1 MGAAESVRQVLLAE
15 QVARQPMLAVI
26 NSAVAVLTA
35 LSFLPLVEGAVA
47 GCWLL
52 VVLVVQALRCIW
64 WWRRYGAGRQSSGT
78 DSARFLLVNSAAA
91 GVLWGLAGVLFRV
104 DSAHPVAMLLPF
116 VLGGMT
122 AGAVMSLPGH
132 LPSFYAFYLPALL
145 PYGLLLALEPSPTAR
160 TMAILVLLFAL
171 GVGALGWH
179 MSGFFRRTVA
189 LSLANLG
196 LVEELQA
203 ARANLEREVAA
214 RTAELRRTNERL
226 ETEVAQRRAS
236 EAKARHLLHHDPL
249 SGLPNRTLFHDRL
262 DRALALAARQ
272 RQQVGVMLVDIDDF
286 KAINDGHGHP
296 VGDRVL
302 RLIGARLSAA
312 VRASDT
318 VARLGGDEFAV
329 IQQGLVDR
337 AGAEVLADKLLAAA
351 VGTLAVDNTEIA
363 ISACIGVALYPDHGA
378 GADALLSHADMA
390 LYAAK
395 RRRGCWRLFSA
406 EMAEQARSRRRLE
419 GELRHA
425 IGAGELRLHYQ
436 PRFALRSGAM
446 TGVEALVRWQHPEQG
461 LLGPG
466 TFIPVAESTGLI
478 RPLGRWVLEAA
489 CRQAAHWI
497 AQGRAL
503 RVAVNLSPAQFREQS
518 VPTEVARALDANGL
532 AADALELEITETL
545 YLEYASDAVYSALH
559 ELREMGVRLAI
570 DDFGTGYSSLAYL
583 RNLPFD
589 SIKIDRAFVGRLGE
603 DHEDEAI
610 VNAVVTL
617 IHRVGKRVVA
627 EGVETERQLEVLRE
641 LGCDEAQGFLLA
653 RPMPPEDI

>member
-1 MGAAESVRQVLLAE
+1 MNAAESVREVLLAE

-26 NSAVAVLTA
+26 NSVVAVVTA
-35 LSFLPLVEGAVA
+35 VSFLPVVGVTRAA
-47 GCWLL
+47 SWLL
-52 VVLVVQALRCIW
+52 AMVAVQALRAVW
-64 WWRRYGAGRQSSGT
+64 WWQRCRLGGSSAT
-78 DSARFLLVNSAAA
+78 DGARFLLVNSAAA
-91 GVLWGLAGVLFRV
+91 GVLWGIAGVLFRV
-104 DSAHPVAMLLPF
+104 DGSHAVAMLLPF

-122 AGAVMSLPGH
+122 AGAVVSLPGH

-145 PYGLLLALEPSPTAR
+145 PYGLLMALEPDPVAR
-160 TMAILVLLFAL
+160 TMGVLVLLFAA
-171 GVGALGWH
+171 GVGALGWQ
-179 MSGFFRRTVA
+179 MSGFFRRTVG
-189 LSLANLG
+189 LSLANAG
-196 LVEELQA
+196 LVAELRA
-203 ARANLEREVAA
+203 ARRDLEDQVAE
-214 RTAELRRTNERL
+214 RTAELQRANERL
-226 ETEVAQRRAS
+226 EAEVAQRRAS

-262 DRALALAARQ
+262 ERALTLAARQ
-272 RQQVGVMLVDIDDF
+272 RQRVGVMLVDIDDF

-302 RLIGARLSAA
+302 RSIGARLSAA

-329 IQQGLVDR
+329 IQQGLDDR
-337 AGAEVLADKLLAAA
+337 AGAEILADKLLAAA
-351 VGTLAVDNTEIA
+351 LGTLAVDNTEIA
-363 ISACIGVALYPDHGA
+363 VSACIGVALYPEHGE

-390 LYAAK
+390 LYSAK
-395 RRRGCWRLFSA
+395 RQRGCWRLFSA
-406 EMAEQARSRRRLE
+406 DLAEAARSRRQLE

-446 TGVEALVRWQHPEQG
+446 TGVEALVRWQHPGQG

-478 RPLGRWVLEAA
+478 RPLGRWVLDAA
-489 CRQAAHWI
+489 CRQAAQWI
-497 AQGRAL
+497 SQGRPL

-518 VPTEVARALDANGL
+518 VPTEVARALDASGL

-545 YLEYASDAVYSALH
+545 YLEYASEAVYSALH
-559 ELREMGVRLAI
+559 ELREMGVHLAI

-603 DHEDEAI
+603 DQEDEAI

-627 EGVETERQLEVLRE
+627 EGVETERQLDVLRE

-653 RPMPPEDI
+653 RPMPPEQI